1 MDVLQALLRSRKF
14 TAALITM
21 IVSLLVALG
30 VPEELA
36 TPLIASITA
45 VAVAYI
51 AGTAYEDGQEKS
63 SPYVEITQDRD
74 GE

>member
-21 IVSLLVALG
+21 VVSLLVALG

-51 AGTAYEDGQEKS
+51 AGTAYEDGQEKA

-74 GE
+74 E